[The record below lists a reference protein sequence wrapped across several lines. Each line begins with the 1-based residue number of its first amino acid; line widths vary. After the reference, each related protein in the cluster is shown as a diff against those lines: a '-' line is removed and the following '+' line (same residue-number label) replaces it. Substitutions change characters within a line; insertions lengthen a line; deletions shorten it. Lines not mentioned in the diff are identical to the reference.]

1 MDIIVKV
8 FGSEP
13 PCAKCKIAYDVTKK
27 GQEKIGEGVF
37 VEKHSA
43 FSEEGDKYG
52 VMMTPAVVVKDD
64 IAVVGKVPSGKKL
77 EEIIR
82 SKMKGD

>member
-8 FGSEP
+8 FGSDP
-13 PCAKCKIAYDVTKK
+13 PCAKCKVAHDIAKK
-27 GQEKIGEGVF
+27 VSERIGEGVV

-43 FSEEGDKYG
+43 LSEEGDKYG
-52 VMMTPAVVVKDD
+52 IMMTLTVVVNDE
-64 IAVVGKVPSGKKL
+64 IAVVGKVPSEKKL

-82 SKMKGD
+82 SNMRDD

>member
-1 MDIIVKV
+1 MDVIVKV

-13 PCAKCKIAYDVTKK
+13 PCAKCKMAYETAKK
-27 GQEKIGEGVF
+27 VSERTCEGAI

-43 FSEEGDKYG
+43 LSEEGDKYG
-52 VMMTPAVVVKDD
+52 IMMTPTVVVNDE
-64 IAVVGKVPSGKKL
+64 IVVVGKAPSEKKL

-82 SKMKGD
+82 SKM

>member
-1 MDIIVKV
+1 MNIIIKV

-13 PCAKCKIAYDVTKK
+13 PCAKCKVAYDTVRKVVK
-27 GQEKIGEGVF
+27 QVGEGVV

-43 FSEEGDKYG
+43 LSDEGDEYG
-52 VMMTPAVVVKDD
+52 IMITPTVVVNDE
-64 IAVVGKVPSGKKL
+64 IVFVGKVPSEKKL

-82 SKMKGD
+82 SKI

>member
-1 MDIIVKV
+1 MDVIVKV

-13 PCAKCKIAYDVTKK
+13 PCAKCKVAYDTARKV
-27 GQEKIGEGVF
+27 QERIGEGVV

-43 FSEEGDKYG
+43 LSEEGDKYG
-52 VMMTPAVVVKDD
+52 IMMTPTVIVNDE
-64 IAVVGKVPSGKKL
+64 IAVVGKVTSEKKL

-82 SKMKGD
+82 SKM